1 MGEEAVTA
9 VTAVAVEVGDE
20 TSTEDIRLPETE
32 TAAETASA
40 NLHLDV
46 TLTPT
51 YQLAIVAAAV
61 HLDLHAAPVL
71 HPDPQIHRHHLA
83 ETAMNHATDD
93 ANVAPVPQATQ
104 YLPSDAAA
112 EEREGEAVR
121 ITVIVLNKDPSPAA
135 VPRAHV
141 PPEDTAADKAPSPA
155 VCLARDP
162 AAHLHAMPAATLAA

>member
-1 MGEEAVTA
+1 M
-9 VTAVAVEVGDE
+9 TAVAVEVGDE
-20 TSTEDIRLPETE
+20 TSTEEIRLPETL

-46 TLTPT
+46 TLTLTCQP
-51 YQLAIVAAAV
+51 AIVVAAV
-61 HLDLHAAPVL
+61 HPDLHTAPIL
-71 HPDPQIHRHHLA
+71 HPDPQSHRHHLA
-83 ETAMNHATDD
+83 ETAMNHATDG

-104 YLPSDAAA
+104 YLPSDAVA

-121 ITVIVLNKDPSPAA
+121 ITVIVLKKDPSPAA

-155 VCLARDP
+155 AAVYLARDP
-162 AAHLHAMPAATLAA
+162 AAHLHAMSAAILVA